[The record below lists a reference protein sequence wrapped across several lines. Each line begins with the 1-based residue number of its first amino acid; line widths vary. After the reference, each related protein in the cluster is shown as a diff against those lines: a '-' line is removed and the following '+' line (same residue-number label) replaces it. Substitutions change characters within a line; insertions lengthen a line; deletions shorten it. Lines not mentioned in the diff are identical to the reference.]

1 MKKILYLLLLTPLF
15 SFGQSENETIFSFG
29 QSENERWYE
38 PQQPESL
45 ETLRSSSEECK
56 SVFVDSVNSFYNE
69 VDRLCTE
76 DYNRKMDAF
85 YDSGYKT
92 YDEYLRNTTEEEN
105 EEDDEE
111 SFSEVPNVPRFLQC
125 YLVDQ
130 NDARAC
136 FQKQMTEHIVRNF
149 RYPEAAQEQGIQGRV
164 YINFIINE
172 CGFIENI
179 RTRSP
184 DKLLDD
190 EAIRII
196 NLIPRLL
203 PGTTDDGSAV
213 KVPFSLPITFK
224 LR

>member
-1 MKKILYLLLLTPLF
+1 MKKLLIVLLFVPLVLI
-15 SFGQSENETIFSFG
+15 GQ
-29 QSENERWYE
+29 QSK
-38 PQQPESL
+38 SL
-45 ETLRSSSEECK
+45 ESLRSSSEECK
-56 SVFVDSVNSFYNE
+56 TVFVDSVNSFYEE

-92 YDEYLRNTTEEEN
+92 YEEYLKNTIEEEN

-111 SFSEVPNVPRFLQC
+111 SFSVIQNVPRFLQC
-125 YLVDQ
+125 FLVGQ
-130 NDARAC
+130 NDARTC
-136 FQKQMTEHIVRNF
+136 FQEQMNAHIIRNF

-203 PGTTDDGSAV
+203 PGTMDDGLPV

>member
-1 MKKILYLLLLTPLF
+1 MKKLIILILF
-15 SFGQSENETIFSFG
+15 PFAYYGQ
-29 QSENERWYE
+29 QSK
-38 PQQPESL
+38 SL

-56 SVFVDSVNSFYNE
+56 SVFADSVNSFYEE

-76 DYNRKMDAF
+76 DYNRKMNAF

-92 YDEYLRNTTEEEN
+92 YEEYLKNTAEKEN
-105 EEDDEE
+105 EE
-111 SFSEVPNVPRFLQC
+111 SFSEVLNSPRFLQC
-125 YLVDQ
+125 FLVGQ

-136 FQKQMTEHIVRNF
+136 FQEQMNAHIIRNF

-203 PGTTDDGSAV
+203 PGTMDDGLPV

>member
-1 MKKILYLLLLTPLF
+1 MKKLILLFILVPLV
-15 SFGQSENETIFSFG
+15 SFGQ
-29 QSENERWYE
+29 QSK
-38 PQQPESL
+38 SL

-56 SVFVDSVNSFYNE
+56 SVFVDSVNSFFEE

-76 DYNRKMDAF
+76 DYNRKIDAF

-92 YDEYLRNTTEEEN
+92 YEEYLKNTVEKEN
-105 EEDDEE
+105 EE
-111 SFSEVPNVPRFLQC
+111 SFSEVLYVPRFLQC
-125 YLVDQ
+125 FLVDQ

-136 FQKQMTEHIVRNF
+136 FQEQMAAHIIRNF
-149 RYPEAAQEQGIQGRV
+149 RYAEAAQEKGIQGRV

-196 NLIPRLL
+196 NLIPRVL
-203 PGTTDDGSAV
+203 PGTLDDGLPV
-213 KVPFSLPITFK
+213 KVPFSLPITFA
-224 LR
+224 LE

>member
-1 MKKILYLLLLTPLF
+1 MKKLLIVLLFVPLV
-15 SFGQSENETIFSFG
+15 SIGQ
-29 QSENERWYE
+29 QSK
-38 PQQPESL
+38 SL

-56 SVFVDSVNSFYNE
+56 TVFVDSVNSFYGE

-76 DYNRKMDAF
+76 DYNRKMNAF

-92 YDEYLRNTTEEEN
+92 YEEYLKNTTEEEN

-111 SFSEVPNVPRFLQC
+111 SFSEIQNVPRFLQC
-125 YLVDQ
+125 FLVGQ

-136 FQKQMTEHIVRNF
+136 FQEQMNAHIIRNF

-203 PGTTDDGSAV
+203 PGTMDDGLPV

>member
-1 MKKILYLLLLTPLF
+1 MKKILYLLLLTPL
-15 SFGQSENETIFSFG
+15 FSFG

-56 SVFVDSVNSFYNE
+56 SVFVDSVDSFYLE

-76 DYNRKMDAF
+76 
-85 YDSGYKT
+85 
-92 YDEYLRNTTEEEN
+92 EEN
-105 EEDDEE
+105 KEDNQEI
-111 SFSEVPNVPRFLQC
+111 FSEVPNVPRFLQC

-203 PGTTDDGSAV
+203 PGTMDDGLPV

>member
-1 MKKILYLLLLTPLF
+1 MKKLLILILF
-15 SFGQSENETIFSFG
+15 PFASYGQ
-29 QSENERWYE
+29 QSK
-38 PQQPESL
+38 SL

-56 SVFVDSVNSFYNE
+56 SVFADSVNSFYEE
-69 VDRLCTE
+69 VDRLCAE

-92 YDEYLRNTTEEEN
+92 YEEYLKNTAEKEN
-105 EEDDEE
+105 EE
-111 SFSEVPNVPRFLQC
+111 SFSEVLNSPRFLQC
-125 YLVDQ
+125 FLVDQ

-136 FQKQMTEHIVRNF
+136 FQEQMNAHIIRNF

-203 PGTTDDGSAV
+203 PGTMDDGLPV
-213 KVPFSLPITFK
+213 KVPFSIPITFR
-224 LR
+224 LE

>member
-1 MKKILYLLLLTPLF
+1 MFLNYLKTNTMKRLLLLFLLIPIV
-15 SFGQSENETIFSFG
+15 SFGQ
-29 QSENERWYE
+29 QSK
-38 PQQPESL
+38 SL

-56 SVFVDSVNSFYNE
+56 SVFVDSVNSFYKE

-111 SFSEVPNVPRFLQC
+111 SFIEVLNVPRFLQC
-125 YLVDQ
+125 FLVDQ

-136 FQKQMTEHIVRNF
+136 FQEQMNAHIMRNF

>member
-1 MKKILYLLLLTPLF
+1 MKKLLLVLLFVPLV
-15 SFGQSENETIFSFG
+15 SIG
-29 QSENERWYE
+29 
-38 PQQPESL
+38 QQPKSL

-56 SVFVDSVNSFYNE
+56 SVFVDSVNSFYEE

-85 YDSGYKT
+85 YDSGYNT
-92 YDEYLRNTTEEEN
+92 YEEYLKNTTEEEN
-105 EEDDEE
+105 EEDDQE
-111 SFSEVPNVPRFLQC
+111 SFSVIQNVPRFLQC
-125 YLVDQ
+125 FLVDQ

-136 FQKQMTEHIVRNF
+136 FQEQMNAHIRRNF
-149 RYPEAAQEQGIQGRV
+149 RYPEIAQEMGIQGRV
-164 YINFIINE
+164 YINFTINE

-203 PGTTDDGSAV
+203 PGTMDDGLPV
-213 KVPFSLPITFK
+213 RVPFSLPITFR
-224 LR
+224 LQ

>member
-1 MKKILYLLLLTPLF
+1 MAILYYLKTNTMKKLLLVLLFVPLV
-15 SFGQSENETIFSFG
+15 SIGQ
-29 QSENERWYE
+29 QSK
-38 PQQPESL
+38 SL

-56 SVFVDSVNSFYNE
+56 SVFVDSVNSFYKE

-85 YDSGYKT
+85 YNSEYKT
-92 YDEYLRNTTEEEN
+92 YEEYIKNTAEEEN
-105 EEDDEE
+105 EE
-111 SFSEVPNVPRFLQC
+111 SFSEVINRPRFLQC
-125 YLVDQ
+125 FLVDQ

-136 FQKQMTEHIVRNF
+136 FQEQMNAHIIRSF
-149 RYPEAAQEQGIQGRV
+149 RYPEAAQEQGIQGVV

-184 DKLLDD
+184 DKLLDE

-196 NLIPRLL
+196 NLIPRLF
-203 PGTTDDGSAV
+203 PGTMDDGLPV
-213 KVPFSLPITFK
+213 KVPFSLPITFR
-224 LR
+224 LE

>member
-1 MKKILYLLLLTPLF
+1 MAILYYLKTNTMKKLLLVLLFVPLV
-15 SFGQSENETIFSFG
+15 SIGQ
-29 QSENERWYE
+29 QSK
-38 PQQPESL
+38 SL

-56 SVFVDSVNSFYNE
+56 SVFVYSVNSFYEE

-105 EEDDEE
+105 EEDNEE
-111 SFSEVPNVPRFLQC
+111 SFIEVPNVPRFLQC
-125 YLVDQ
+125 FLVDQ

-136 FQKQMTEHIVRNF
+136 FQEQMNAHIIRNF

-203 PGTTDDGSAV
+203 PGTMDDGSAV

>member
-1 MKKILYLLLLTPLF
+1 MKKLLILILF
-15 SFGQSENETIFSFG
+15 PFASYGQ
-29 QSENERWYE
+29 QSK
-38 PQQPESL
+38 SL

-56 SVFVDSVNSFYNE
+56 SLFADSVNSFYEE
-69 VDRLCTE
+69 VDRLCAE

-92 YDEYLRNTTEEEN
+92 YEEYLKNTAEKEN
-105 EEDDEE
+105 EE
-111 SFSEVPNVPRFLQC
+111 SFSEVLNSPRFLQC
-125 YLVDQ
+125 FLVDQ
-130 NDARAC
+130 KDAIAC
-136 FQKQMTEHIVRNF
+136 FQEQMNAHIIRNF

-164 YINFIINE
+164 YTNFIINE

-203 PGTTDDGSAV
+203 PGTMDDGLPV
-213 KVPFSLPITFK
+213 KVPFSIPITFR
-224 LR
+224 LE